1 MNNTIESLL
10 HNEKPVTAIL
20 TVKLIKEIGGGMYII
35 VDKSKLAIMD
45 ITSDLSQG
53 KVLIPGCWYKLI
65 KCKKGDQETV
75 KTNGNFKPIKAHIKH
90 DIKEDPEKIENLEKK
105 MSKSK
110 PKLRIMKLWT
120 TYQ

>member
-1 MNNTIESLL
+1 MSNTIKSLL
-10 HNEKPVTAIL
+10 QNEKPVTAIL
-20 TVKLIKEIGGGMYII
+20 TVKLIMEIGGGMYII

-75 KTNGNFKPIKAHIKH
+75 KTNVNFKPIKAHIKH

-105 MSKSK
+105 CARASQNEE
-110 PKLRIMKLWT
+110 L
-120 TYQ
+120 